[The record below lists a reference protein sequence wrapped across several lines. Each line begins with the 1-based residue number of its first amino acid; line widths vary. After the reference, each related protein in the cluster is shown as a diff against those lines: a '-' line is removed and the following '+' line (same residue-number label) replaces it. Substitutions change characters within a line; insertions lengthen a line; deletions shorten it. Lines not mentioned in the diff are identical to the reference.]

1 MEQQRE
7 ILEIIYKS
15 KTKITILQEAA
26 RFKNKSMDNKKKL
39 SKAINQIKKNPIIQ
53 PTQILKT
60 SGEDLIQM
68 EKAQQ
73 FNRQLSIKQEAKLIK
88 TKIIRLKIK

>member
-68 EKAQQ
+68 EKDQQ
-73 FNRQLSIKQEAKLIK
+73 FNRQLSIKQEAKMIK
-88 TKIIRLKIK
+88 AKIIRLKIK

>member
-7 ILEIIYKS
+7 MLEIIYKS

-39 SKAINQIKKNPIIQ
+39 SKAINQIKKNLIIQ

>member
-39 SKAINQIKKNPIIQ
+39 SKAINQIKKNLIIQ

-73 FNRQLSIKQEAKLIK
+73 FNRQLSIKQEAKMIK

>member
-39 SKAINQIKKNPIIQ
+39 SKAINQIKKNLIIQ

>member
-73 FNRQLSIKQEAKLIK
+73 FNRQLSIKQEAKMIK
-88 TKIIRLKIK
+88 AKIIRT

>member
-68 EKAQQ
+68 VKAQQ
-73 FNRQLSIKQEAKLIK
+73 FNRQLSIKQEAKMIK
-88 TKIIRLKIK
+88 AKIIRLKIK

>member
-39 SKAINQIKKNPIIQ
+39 SKAIN
-53 PTQILKT
+53 
-60 SGEDLIQM
+60 
-68 EKAQQ
+68 
-73 FNRQLSIKQEAKLIK
+73 
-88 TKIIRLKIK
+88 

>member
-73 FNRQLSIKQEAKLIK
+73 FNRQLSIKQEAKMIK

>member
-1 MEQQRE
+1 MEQKRE

-73 FNRQLSIKQEAKLIK
+73 FNRQLSIKQEAKMIK
-88 TKIIRLKIK
+88 AKIIRLKIK

>member
-68 EKAQQ
+68 VKAQQ
-73 FNRQLSIKQEAKLIK
+73 FNRQLSIKQEAKMIK
-88 TKIIRLKIK
+88 AKITRLKIK

>member
-73 FNRQLSIKQEAKLIK
+73 FNRQLSIKQEAKMIK
-88 TKIIRLKIK
+88 AKIIRLKIK

>member
-73 FNRQLSIKQEAKLIK
+73 FNRQLSIKQEAKMIK
-88 TKIIRLKIK
+88 AKITRLKIK

>member
-7 ILEIIYKS
+7 IIEIIYKS
-15 KTKITILQEAA
+15 KTKITILQETA
-26 RFKNKSMDNKKKL
+26 RFKNKSMDNKNKL
-39 SKAINQIKKNPIIQ
+39 SKAINQIKKNLIIQ

-73 FNRQLSIKQEAKLIK
+73 FNRQLSIKQEAKMIK
-88 TKIIRLKIK
+88 AKIIRLKIK